1 MDTKGIKQISNS
13 GPDQFLVRIKVKS
26 KTDPTVVVQRERQKG
41 IRSLEQAI
49 KIRNELMGEAQR
61 EVARREYLGSTLGQI
76 VEDWEAGIVTNRI
89 FSVRTITKTTLEDY
103 GQVLRNYVFD
113 WWKRPA
119 SEIMPAE
126 ISQRL
131 HYIHVEKGK
140 SRGVQLKLRSAINTI
155 YEWAIGAGRING
167 IQFSPA
173 KDVPLVGRKMEKQ
186 KPILNLQQI
195 RKLLEAARG
204 YEHLWLPVWLFCLLT
219 GARSGEAYA
228 IEWSD
233 VDLENSRLF
242 INKSYNKRLK
252 KVGPTKAGYWR
263 EVPINS
269 ELARLLMELRAKH
282 SATSNFVLPRITNW
296 ERGAQARVL
305 REFCKLI
312 GIPEINFHALRACF
326 ATQLLRNGVEAARVM
341 KICGWKELETMQR
354 YIRLAGVE
362 VEGVTDSLKFTSSD
376 EAMAKVVNLFGERGK
391 L

>member
-26 KTDPTVVVQRERQKG
+26 KTDPNVVVQRERQKG

-61 EVARREYLGSTLGQI
+61 EVARRKYLGSTLGQI

-89 FSVRTITKTTLEDY
+89 FSARTITKTTLEDY

-119 SEIMPAE
+119 SEIMPVE

-195 RKLLEAARG
+195 RKLLDAARG

-233 VDLENSRLF
+233 VDLENGRLF

-312 GIPEINFHALRACF
+312 GIPEINFHALRAC
-326 ATQLLRNGVEAARVM
+326 LLP
-341 KICGWKELETMQR
+341 
-354 YIRLAGVE
+354 
-362 VEGVTDSLKFTSSD
+362 SF
-376 EAMAKVVNLFGERGK
+376 
-391 L
+391 

>member
-1 MDTKGIKQISNS
+1 MDSKGIKQIAES

-41 IRSLEQAI
+41 IRTLEQAV
-49 KIRNELMGEAQR
+49 KIRNELLSEAQR

-89 FSVRTITKTTLEDY
+89 FSARPITKTTLEDY

-119 SEIMPAE
+119 SEILPAE
-126 ISQRL
+126 VSQRL

-140 SRGVQLKLRSAINTI
+140 SRGVQLKLRSALNTI
-155 YEWAIGAGRING
+155 YEWAISAGRING
-167 IQFSPA
+167 VQFSPA
-173 KDVPLVGRKMEKQ
+173 KDVPLIGRKIEKQ

-195 RKLLEAARG
+195 RKLLDAARG
-204 YEHLWLPVWLFCLLT
+204 YDHAWFPIWLFCLHT

-228 IEWSD
+228 IEWTD
-233 VDLENSRLF
+233 IDLENGRLF
-242 INKSYNKRLK
+242 INKSFNKRQK
-252 KVGPTKAGYWR
+252 TIGSTKAGYWR

-269 ELARLLMELRAKH
+269 ELSRLLMELRAKH
-282 SATSNFVLPRITNW
+282 AATSNFVLPRITNW
-296 ERGAQARVL
+296 DRGAQARVL

-312 GIPEINFHALRACF
+312 GIPQINFHALRACF

-362 VEGVTDSLKFTSSD
+362 VEGVTDSLKFTSGD
-376 EAMAKVVNLFGERGK
+376 EAMAKVVNLFGTK
-391 L
+391 S